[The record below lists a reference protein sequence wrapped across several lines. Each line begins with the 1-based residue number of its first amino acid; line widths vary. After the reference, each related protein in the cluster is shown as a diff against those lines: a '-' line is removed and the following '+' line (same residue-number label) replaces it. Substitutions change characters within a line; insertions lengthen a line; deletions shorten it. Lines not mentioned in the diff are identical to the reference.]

1 MTQMRQRTT
10 RGSRFTD
17 CPIEP
22 SCTSGHGPAGKREST
37 VTVATPRTA
46 TTTTHRT
53 MPATMKRK
61 QQTVTTRTVL
71 LCCWCLLLVTTG
83 STGLPITSK
92 PLDNNPDHLTWEA
105 AWLSEDSR
113 APQPLTGGKSKKIT
127 PKSIFIT
134 PFLNNYNTSA
144 CPPDYKVDFNGKC
157 IQVVSINT
165 ADILVT
171 KLQSLFSQH
180 GDNGSPGG
188 AGEDDYDYDYDSTGP
203 FQVNLPLS
211 IDLAPEPPQP
221 QIPQGGPKLT
231 YQDIPGPS
239 FYDSAMVDVA
249 TVEQDNGK
257 ITTVS
262 VSATGASDKPFPATT
277 VATSGGNG
285 KEPVTATTTTT
296 TATSSSSSS
305 SSDQTVAE
313 SHTDISFLAFE
324 TLPNGTLAGQIELD
338 GNNRT
343 VVQSIFVSSTTTT
356 TTSTERPTTT
366 GDSTTEF
373 TASTELDS
381 RPGTTTDRTGE
392 AADTDATVASS
403 SMSITPDMSASTMT
417 TVQGESTITTDRQ
430 DDTYPTESDH
440 EKNVDA
446 SSTSTTT
453 GSMATTTINSATT
466 GQGDELDELK
476 LELIDELLL
485 MDNNR
490 STVASTPP
498 DTLTT
503 EDVSEM
509 DLDTLPTSETQPVDE
524 IPTLASHQEPST
536 TVKVRTISPTRAP
549 VQIITP
555 LRNSWLDYGN
565 RGGGSLAPAHLVA
578 ASHIIQQDRTTR
590 ATPETTTVPYDR
602 STSGE
607 PHQSMVRN
615 DPAREEQNLRPIS
628 DTNDASNRFVYHPT
642 EATASTSE
650 RDILQVRP
658 LATTPASNNHNYLEQ
673 LRKINEIVA
682 EKRRQQQ
689 QQEQQLTA
697 TGNGDGSTGS
707 RIRFPSRD
715 DEQLTG
721 AASSNSYQQTMAAS
735 SSSAGGGGVRF
746 PGSATNRL
754 TANGNRLPDIFPKKS
769 PDSTTQ
775 RPAFWWLPSG
785 WEVDQTGNK
794 PMLLRFWSRMPLVR
808 DASQQGSANGVNEN
822 ELSTGGTGTN
832 SSNRW
837 RSSTGFQSG
846 NSLPAAATNT
856 GSSRAVSSSS
866 SSSHPV
872 ASARGNSKS
881 PSENFYKEVSA
892 QEVYKVMNAR
902 QLNHHQKR

>member
-1 MTQMRQRTT
+1 MTPMGRRFT
-10 RGSRFTD
+10 RGSIFTD

-22 SCTSGHGPAGKREST
+22 SCTNGHGSAGKRKST
-37 VTVATPRTA
+37 VLTA
-46 TTTTHRT
+46 TTSSRVTSRT
-53 MPATMKRK
+53 MPGTTMAVRK
-61 QQTVTTRTVL
+61 QTVTTRTVL
-71 LCCWCLLLVTTG
+71 LCCWCLLLATTAC
-83 STGLPITSK
+83 SGLPITSK

-113 APQPLTGGKSKKIT
+113 GAPPQPLGGKSKKIT

-134 PFLNNYNTSA
+134 PYLNSYNTSA
-144 CPPDYKVDFNGKC
+144 CPPDYKVDYNGKC
-157 IQVVSINT
+157 IQVVSINP

-171 KLQSLFSQH
+171 KLQSLFSQN
-180 GDNGSPGG
+180 GDTGSPGG
-188 AGEDDYDYDYDSTGP
+188 AGEDDYDYGDYDSTGP

-221 QIPQGGPKLT
+221 PQGGPKLT

-262 VSATGASDKPFPATT
+262 VTGNGPDKPFPATT
-277 VATSGGNG
+277 VANGNG
-285 KEPVTATTTTT
+285 KDTTTSTTTTT
-296 TATSSSSSS
+296 SSTSSSSSS
-305 SSDQTVAE
+305 NADQTVAE

-356 TTSTERPTTT
+356 ERPTTT
-366 GDSTTEF
+366 TGSSTTES
-373 TASTELDS
+373 TATSVELDGYS
-381 RPGTTTDRTGE
+381 GTTTDRNGATV
-392 AADTDATVASS
+392 DTDAAVASS
-403 SMSITPDMSASTMT
+403 SLSSSTPAQMTTT
-417 TVQGESTITTDRQ
+417 TVQGESTTVTERQ
-430 DDTYPTESDH
+430 DETYPTDIV
-440 EKNVDA
+440 NA
-446 SSTSTTT
+446 GTT
-453 GSMATTTINSATT
+453 GGVTTTTTITTSATE
-466 GQGDELDELK
+466 QDDELDDLK
-476 LELIDELLL
+476 LELVDEMLL

-490 STVASTPP
+490 STIGSSTLP
-498 DTLTT
+498 DTSTT
-503 EDVSEM
+503 DVSEMMM
-509 DLDTLPTSETQPVDE
+509 DLDTLPTAETQPSDE
-524 IPTLASHQEPST
+524 QPTLANFQKESST
-536 TVKVRTISPTRAP
+536 TERPNTVAPTKSPV
-549 VQIITP
+549 VQIVTP
-555 LRNSWLDYGN
+555 LRNSWLEYGN
-565 RGGGSLAPAHLVA
+565 RGGESLAPAPHLVP

-590 ATPETTTVPYDR
+590 ATPETTTVPYERPPTINVTNVVQTPSTEPSVSTRDR
-602 STSGE
+602 D
-607 PHQSMVRN
+607 V
-615 DPAREEQNLRPIS
+615 
-628 DTNDASNRFVYHPT
+628 
-642 EATASTSE
+642 
-650 RDILQVRP
+650 LQVRP
-658 LATTPASNNHNYLEQ
+658 LVTTPASNNYLEQ

-689 QQEQQLTA
+689 QQEQQLA
-697 TGNGDGSTGS
+697 GTGHGGDGS

-715 DEQLTG
+715 EEQLTG
-721 AASSNSYQQTMAAS
+721 AASNNNYQRTSNAS
-735 SSSAGGGGVRF
+735 PNVLGGGGGVRF

-754 TANGNRLPDIFPKKS
+754 TPNRLPDIFPKKS

-808 DASQQGSANGVNEN
+808 DASQTHDGSATANEN
-822 ELSTGGTGTN
+822 DLSAGTGTTN
-832 SSNRW
+832 NNNRW

-846 NSLPAAATNT
+846 NSLPAAAAAATT
-856 GSSRAVSSSS
+856 GSGTSRAA
-866 SSSHPV
+866 SSHPV

-902 QLNHHQKR
+902 QLHHHQKR